1 MHVVTREHWAIA
13 GLENALLAMAV
24 IVQVARCLV
33 PVGVRR
39 VLGWG
44 QLHFFFCNQR
54 V

>member
-1 MHVVTREHWAIA
+1 MHVVASEHWAIA
-13 GLENALLAMAV
+13 GLENALLAVAI

-33 PVGVRR
+33 PVGVCR

-44 QLHFFFCNQR
+44 QLHFFFCNQW